1 MKKIVR
7 LTESD
12 LARIVKRVIN
22 EQGQS
27 DPTGCFK
34 AAFEIENMDIE
45 IIPTSYLLID
55 GGKKT
60 SVEYVSQTTPIPN
73 DQADIARKIALA
85 GKFQGKK
92 ITYLD
97 CGSGA
102 NQTVAVKMIQQVK
115 SIGLPLIVGGGIRT
129 I

>member
-45 IIPTSYLLID
+45 IPKSCMEAVTNPSYMSMAACAFEVALLS
-55 GGKKT
+55 T
-60 SVEYVSQTTPIPN
+60 
-73 DQADIARKIALA
+73 
-85 GKFQGKK
+85 
-92 ITYLD
+92 
-97 CGSGA
+97 
-102 NQTVAVKMIQQVK
+102 KM
-115 SIGLPLIVGGGIRT
+115 GLPMDPSEIEEKVKRFYECT
-129 I
+129 KSKAEY